1 MILSALQPSARIT
14 SEASF
19 KLSSSTSLFFKPSSI
34 LPLMSLYIQFLSRHC
49 HSKLVTRSYI
59 VLPPLLLLLFDLFL
73 VLCFISAYRTGHYS
87 VYVNFGVCLPSHKSF
102 VSKDYLVYKPF
113 CVYVD
118 TVLASTV
125 QFLFMV

>member
-1 MILSALQPSARIT
+1 
-14 SEASF
+14 
-19 KLSSSTSLFFKPSSI
+19 
-34 LPLMSLYIQFLSRHC
+34 MSLNIQFLSRHC

-59 VLPPLLLLLFDLFL
+59 VPPPLLLLLFDLFL
-73 VLCFISAYRTGHYS
+73 VLCLISAYRTGHYS

-102 VSKDYLVYKPF
+102 VSKDCLVYNPF